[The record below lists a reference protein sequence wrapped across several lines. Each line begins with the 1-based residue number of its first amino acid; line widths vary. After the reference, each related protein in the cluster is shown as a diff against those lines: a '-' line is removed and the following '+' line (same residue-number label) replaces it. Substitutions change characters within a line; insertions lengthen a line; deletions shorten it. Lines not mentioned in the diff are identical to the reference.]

1 MIWLDATDLL
11 VGIGWGIYMTM
22 NFYKPVL
29 PVKVTKLPPDIIE
42 KPSRGWQEAVQPV
55 VAQLTV
61 AAHFSDKVT
70 YNQKGAAAIAKLLR
84 DMSVKLDHAVGLQ
97 LAERPG
103 FTMKTVTK
111 ASPSS

>member
-1 MIWLDATDLL
+1 MWFEPLDYVFGVIMGAWLCAK
-11 VGIGWGIYMTM
+11 Y
-22 NFYKPVL
+22 YKPVL

-42 KPSRGWQEAVQPV
+42 TPSRQWQDCVQPV

-61 AAHFSDKVT
+61 AAHFSDKVI

-84 DMSVKLDHAVGLQ
+84 DMSVKLDHAVDLQ

-111 ASPSS
+111 ASSSS